1 MEHDKK
7 QTVYTI
13 SVLVIAC
20 MVSEWFGVW
29 MDGAHPSL
37 RTLHILVK
45 TIELSTA
52 PIITVLCSDLMTPLK
67 HKKLIYTLISVH
79 AGLEVLS
86 AFFGFIFSVDAQN
99 VYHHETFF
107 WVYVLAYASGVLLF
121 IGQLLSESSHH
132 YGLYRALVIILPVF
146 FFCGLFLQYG
156 AEVRIMW
163 ACSAVDV
170 LMVYILYSELT
181 QKIDTLTHLLN
192 RRSYESRLASL
203 RGHAVIYYFDVDEF
217 KSVNDTFGHGVGD
230 AVLAEVGSTIYAV
243 FSKVGYCYRIGGD
256 EFCVIAQISDT
267 AAEKYLSEFLR
278 ELTAAERKA
287 FNKAPFNLTEYKKAL
302 EIGDVEGEAGFT
314 TIERTGIRPSLD
326 VNGIWGGY
334 IEEGTKTVI
343 PSKASAKI
351 SMRLVPGQDF
361 KKIAKLF
368 EKHFK
373 AIAPKSV
380 KVKVKF
386 LHGGMPYVAP
396 TDMPAYKAAEKA
408 IADTFGKKP
417 LPFYSGGSI
426 PIISGFENILGI
438 KSLLIGFGLA
448 EDAIH
453 SPNESYGLDQFY
465 KGVETIPLFYK
476 YFAEK

>member
-1 MEHDKK
+1 MSDFYSATIFLSVFIMIIMDMLVSGNDLMEHDKK

-67 HKKLIYTLISVH
+67 HKKLIYTLIGVH

-99 VYHHETFF
+99 VYHHETFY

-203 RGHAVIYYFDVDEF
+203 RGHAVIYYLDVDEF
-217 KSVNDTFGHGVGD
+217 KSVNDNLWSWRGRCGACRGRQHDLRRVLQGRLLLPHRRRRILRHRADLRHGGRILPVR
-230 AVLAEVGSTIYAV
+230 V
-243 FSKVGYCYRIGGD
+243 FSHAGSA
-256 EFCVIAQISDT
+256 AQ
-267 AAEKYLSEFLR
+267 
-278 ELTAAERKA
+278 
-287 FNKAPFNLTEYKKAL
+287 
-302 EIGDVEGEAGFT
+302 
-314 TIERTGIRPSLD
+314 
-326 VNGIWGGY
+326 
-334 IEEGTKTVI
+334 TKR
-343 PSKASAKI
+343 ASAARI
-351 SMRLVPGQDF
+351 RGLCVLPSRAQQCGGRDQTRRPDDVPLQAQAQ
-361 KKIAKLF
+361 KRSAHK
-368 EKHFK
+368 
-373 AIAPKSV
+373 
-380 KVKVKF
+380 
-386 LHGGMPYVAP
+386 
-396 TDMPAYKAAEKA
+396 
-408 IADTFGKKP
+408 
-417 LPFYSGGSI
+417 
-426 PIISGFENILGI
+426 
-438 KSLLIGFGLA
+438 
-448 EDAIH
+448 
-453 SPNESYGLDQFY
+453 
-465 KGVETIPLFYK
+465 
-476 YFAEK
+476 

>member
-1 MEHDKK
+1 MSDFYSATIFLSVFIMIIMDMLVSGNDLMEHDKK

-67 HKKLIYTLISVH
+67 HKKLIYTLIGVH

-99 VYHHETFF
+99 VYHHETFY

-203 RGHAVIYYFDVDEF
+203 RGHAVIYY
-217 KSVNDTFGHGVGD
+217 STWTSSSPSTTP
-230 AVLAEVGSTIYAV
+230 LAMAWATRCLPRSAARSTPCSPRSA
-243 FSKVGYCYRIGGD
+243 
-256 EFCVIAQISDT
+256 T
-267 AAEKYLSEFLR
+267 A
-278 ELTAAERKA
+278 T
-287 FNKAPFNLTEYKKAL
+287 
-302 EIGDVEGEAGFT
+302 
-314 TIERTGIRPSLD
+314 
-326 VNGIWGGY
+326 
-334 IEEGTKTVI
+334 
-343 PSKASAKI
+343 ASAATN
-351 SMRLVPGQDF
+351 S
-361 KKIAKLF
+361 ASS
-368 EKHFK
+368 H
-373 AIAPKSV
+373 KS
-380 KVKVKF
+380 
-386 LHGGMPYVAP
+386 P
-396 TDMPAYKAAEKA
+396 TRRRK
-408 IADTFGKKP
+408 
-417 LPFYSGGSI
+417 SI
-426 PIISGFENILGI
+426 FRNSCA
-438 KSLLIGFGLA
+438 S
-448 EDAIH
+448 
-453 SPNESYGLDQFY
+453 
-465 KGVETIPLFYK
+465 
-476 YFAEK
+476 